1 MRTREERVEKIS
13 GKMKSNSLKDKDDRY
28 KGEKAQD
35 FKNKYTEDVKTAATG
50 RRSRKRDRANDS
62 NSAALKQNYRT
73 SERRETGMTREEQK
87 AKYGNA

>member
-13 GKMKSNSLKDKDDRY
+13 DKMKSNKLKGHKY
-28 KGEKAQD
+28 QSEKAQD
-35 FKNKYTEDVKTAATG
+35 FKNKYTEDVKKAATG

>member
-1 MRTREERVEKIS
+1 MRTREERVAKIS
-13 GKMKSNSLKDKDDRY
+13 EKMKSKKLKGGY
-28 KGEKAQD
+28 QGEKAQD

-62 NSAALKQNYRT
+62 NSAALKQNYRR

>member
-13 GKMKSNSLKDKDDRY
+13 DKMKSNKLKGDKY
-28 KGEKAQD
+28 QSEKAQD

-50 RRSRKRDRANDS
+50 RRSRKRDRANAN
-62 NSAALKQNYRT
+62 NSASLKQNFRKE
-73 SERRETGMTREEQK
+73 ERSETGMTRDEQK